1 MHFNLLNDQLKLLTG
16 SVIGEYTGELI
27 SHEELEYRWQ
37 QYKKLKISNYF
48 FTTASNM
55 TIDGGPMG
63 NHTRFINHSCEENCS
78 KVDFVRDKIAR
89 VLIKA
94 DEGIGEGEEIL
105 INYGQNYF
113 QGMKCLCDQD
123 GCFENRKKF

>member
-1 MHFNLLNDQLKLLTG
+1 MAAVQKVENFQLLFHHRLQHDHRRGADGKPHKIHKPQLRAKL
-16 SVIGEYTGELI
+16 
-27 SHEELEYRWQ
+27 Q
-37 QYKKLKISNYF
+37 NCKI
-48 FTTASNM
+48 
-55 TIDGGPMG
+55 
-63 NHTRFINHSCEENCS
+63 
-78 KVDFVRDKIAR
+78 DFVRDKVAR

-94 DEGIGEGEEIL
+94 DEGIGEGEEIF